1 MRLVEQSNLLF
12 EQNMQLEEDK
22 KKMDEEHS
30 RVQARM
36 TSLKSAM
43 KKLEFLLMASGV
55 VLCGFIVGTLMKWLH
70 FVDAFCV
77 SIGSS
82 DSRGLS
88 L

>member
-22 KKMDEEHS
+22 KKMEDEHC

-36 TSLKSAM
+36 TSLDSAK

-55 VLCGFIVGTLMKWLH
+55 VVCGFIISTLVK
-70 FVDAFCV
+70 
-77 SIGSS
+77 
-82 DSRGLS
+82 
-88 L
+88 